1 MTKDQEENS
10 EVTSIKKKSV
20 DTTLKYFPVV
30 ENVIGLSEE
39 ETNSM

>member
-10 EVTSIKKKSV
+10 EVTSIKKCV
-20 DTTLKYFPVV
+20 DTTLKYFPAV
-30 ENVIGLSEE
+30 EKVIGLSEE